1 MAKDLNRSIGDFS
14 AVNWYEQAD
23 PNRPETVTPGQ
34 YDSFG
39 RRLYSRDADLNRDG
53 VVTQEE
59 KYQSY
64 LRWVR
69 DTIARQVNYRLP
81 RSVNVGFLLRF

>member
-1 MAKDLNRSIGDFS
+1 
-14 AVNWYEQAD
+14 
-23 PNRPETVTPGQ
+23 
-34 YDSFG
+34 
-39 RRLYSRDADLNRDG
+39 